1 MCIYLFV
8 MTKNSHSA
16 KYEAPQILARV
27 PFEMEGSILTA
38 SVVEYIEAVET
49 IGHEVDEVDFSES
62 QFNHTWE

>member
-1 MCIYLFV
+1 
-8 MTKNSHSA
+8 MTRNSHSA

-27 PFEMEGSILTA
+27 PVEMEGSILSA
-38 SVVEYIEAVET
+38 SVVDSIEYVET

>member
-1 MCIYLFV
+1 

-27 PFEMEGSILTA
+27 PFETEGSILTA

-49 IGHEVDEVDFSES
+49 IGHEVDEIDFSES